1 MAIGDDAVND
11 SLSAVNSPTSSIP
24 NDDSMNQSS
33 LEMMESIIQRLQ
45 PQNRHDIRDMIFQR
59 GRISG
64 AMLIMAI
71 LLWWIS
77 VEKGAERLG
86 DSAIPISQLG
96 GFEFAELS
104 LIVPSIALLATLV
117 MSIGR
122 ERGNA
127 VLSNIAGILV
137 ILGAFYI
144 LEPFGNLLFGTG
156 EMDVQNAISASG
168 RLTMLALLLH
178 FATRF
183 FFEALLL
190 QWVRTWLLSNDV
202 DIFSSTNQNIYEGH
216 TDEEVP
222 LAYDM

>member
-1 MAIGDDAVND
+1 MVVGDDVVND
-11 SLSAVNSPTSSIP
+11 GHLPMNQPNINGQ

-45 PQNRHDIRDMIFQR
+45 PQNRHEIRDMIFHR

-104 LIVPSIALLATLV
+104 LIVPSIALFATLV

-127 VLSNIAGILV
+127 VLSNLAGILV

-144 LEPFGNLLFGTG
+144 LEPFGNLVLGTAD
-156 EMDVQNAISASG
+156 MDLQNALFASG
-168 RLTMLALLLH
+168 RLTLLALLLH

-190 QWVRTWLLSNDV
+190 QWVRTWLLSNDIDV
-202 DIFSSTNQNIYEGH
+202 FSSNEQNIHEGH
-216 TDEEVP
+216 TDEETP
-222 LAYDM
+222 LA

>member
-1 MAIGDDAVND
+1 MVVGDDIVND
-11 SLSAVNSPTSSIP
+11 GHLPMNQPNINGQ

-45 PQNRHDIRDMIFQR
+45 PQNRHEIRDMIFHR

-104 LIVPSIALLATLV
+104 LIVPSIALFATLV

-127 VLSNIAGILV
+127 VLSNLAGILV
-137 ILGAFYI
+137 ILGTFYI
-144 LEPFGNLLFGTG
+144 LEPFGYLALGTG
-156 EMDVQNAISASG
+156 DMDLQNALFASG
-168 RLTMLALLLH
+168 RLTLLALLLH

-190 QWVRTWLLSNDV
+190 QWVRTWLLSNDIDV
-202 DIFSSTNQNIYEGH
+202 FSSNEQNIHEGH
-216 TDEEVP
+216 TDEETP
-222 LAYDM
+222 LA

>member
-1 MAIGDDAVND
+1 MVIGDDTLD
-11 SLSAVNSPTSSIP
+11 GGITTTSNSVSSSI
-24 NDDSMNQSS
+24 DGDSMNQSS

-77 VEKGAERLG
+77 VEKGSDRLG
-86 DSAIPISQLG
+86 DSSIPLSMIG
-96 GFEFAELS
+96 GFEFSELS
-104 LIVPSIALLATLV
+104 IIVPVIALLATLV

-122 ERGNA
+122 EQGNA
-127 VLSNIAGILV
+127 FLSNIAGILV

-144 LEPFGNLLFGTG
+144 LEPFGKLAFDIGDMVL
-156 EMDVQNAISASG
+156 QNAIFASG
-168 RLTMLALLLH
+168 RLLILSILLH
-178 FATRF
+178 FATKF
-183 FFEALLL
+183 FFDALLL

-202 DIFSSTNQNIYEGH
+202 DIFPSQNTTLYEGH
-216 TDEEVP
+216 ADEESP
-222 LAYDM
+222 LA

>member
-1 MAIGDDAVND
+1 MVVGDDVVND
-11 SLSAVNSPTSSIP
+11 GHLPMNQPAINGQ

-45 PQNRHDIRDMIFQR
+45 PQNRHEIRDMIFHR

-104 LIVPSIALLATLV
+104 LIVPSIALFATLV

-127 VLSNIAGILV
+127 VLSNLAGILV

-144 LEPFGNLLFGTG
+144 LEPFGNLVLGTG
-156 EMDVQNAISASG
+156 DMDLQNALFASG
-168 RLTMLALLLH
+168 RLTLLALLLH

-190 QWVRTWLLSNDV
+190 QWVRTWLLSNDIDV
-202 DIFSSTNQNIYEGH
+202 FSSNEQNIHEGH
-216 TDEEVP
+216 TDEETP
-222 LAYDM
+222 LA

>member
-1 MAIGDDAVND
+1 MVVGDDVVND
-11 SLSAVNSPTSSIP
+11 GHLPMNQPNINGQ

-45 PQNRHDIRDMIFQR
+45 PQNRHEIRDMIFHR

-104 LIVPSIALLATLV
+104 LIVPSIALFATLV

-127 VLSNIAGILV
+127 VLSNLAGILV

-144 LEPFGNLLFGTG
+144 LEPFGNLVLGTG
-156 EMDVQNAISASG
+156 NMDLQNALFASG
-168 RLTMLALLLH
+168 RLTLLALLLH

-190 QWVRTWLLSNDV
+190 QWVRTWLLSNDIDV
-202 DIFSSTNQNIYEGH
+202 FSSNEQNIHEGH
-216 TDEEVP
+216 TDEETP
-222 LAYDM
+222 LA

>member
-1 MAIGDDAVND
+1 MVVGDDVVND
-11 SLSAVNSPTSSIP
+11 GHLPMNQPNINGQ

-45 PQNRHDIRDMIFQR
+45 PQNRHEIRDMIFHR

-104 LIVPSIALLATLV
+104 LIVPSIALFATLV

-127 VLSNIAGILV
+127 VLSNLAGILV

-144 LEPFGNLLFGTG
+144 LEPFGNLVLGTG
-156 EMDVQNAISASG
+156 DMDLQNALFASG
-168 RLTMLALLLH
+168 RLTLLALLLH

-190 QWVRTWLLSNDV
+190 QWVRTWLLSNDIDV
-202 DIFSSTNQNIYEGH
+202 FSSNEQNIHEGH
-216 TDEEVP
+216 TDEETP
-222 LAYDM
+222 LP

>member
-1 MAIGDDAVND
+1 MVVGDDVVND
-11 SLSAVNSPTSSIP
+11 GHLPMNQPNLNGQ

-45 PQNRHDIRDMIFQR
+45 PQNRHEIRDMIFHR

-104 LIVPSIALLATLV
+104 LIVPSIALFATLV

-127 VLSNIAGILV
+127 VLSNLAGILV

-144 LEPFGNLLFGTG
+144 LEPFGNLVLGTG
-156 EMDVQNAISASG
+156 DMDLQNALFASG
-168 RLTMLALLLH
+168 RLTLLALLLH

-190 QWVRTWLLSNDV
+190 QWVRTWLLSNDIDV
-202 DIFSSTNQNIYEGH
+202 FSSNEQNIHEGH
-216 TDEEVP
+216 TDEETP
-222 LAYDM
+222 LA

>member
-1 MAIGDDAVND
+1 MVVGDDVVND
-11 SLSAVNSPTSSIP
+11 GHLPMNQPNINGQ

-45 PQNRHDIRDMIFQR
+45 PQNRHEIRDMIFHR

-104 LIVPSIALLATLV
+104 LIVPSIALFATLV

-127 VLSNIAGILV
+127 VLSNLAGILV

-144 LEPFGNLLFGTG
+144 LEPFGNLVLGTDD
-156 EMDVQNAISASG
+156 MDLQNALFASG
-168 RLTMLALLLH
+168 RLTLLALLLH

-190 QWVRTWLLSNDV
+190 QWVRTWLLSNDIDV
-202 DIFSSTNQNIYEGH
+202 FSSNEQNIHEGH
-216 TDEEVP
+216 TDEETP
-222 LAYDM
+222 LA

>member
-1 MAIGDDAVND
+1 MVIGDDTLD
-11 SLSAVNSPTSSIP
+11 GGITTTSNSVSSSI
-24 NDDSMNQSS
+24 DGDSMNQSS

-77 VEKGAERLG
+77 VEKGSDRLG
-86 DSAIPISQLG
+86 DSSIPLSMIG
-96 GFEFAELS
+96 GFEFSELS
-104 LIVPSIALLATLV
+104 IIVPVIALLATLV

-122 ERGNA
+122 EQGNA
-127 VLSNIAGILV
+127 FLSNIAGILV

-144 LEPFGNLLFGTG
+144 LEPFGNLAFDIGDMVL
-156 EMDVQNAISASG
+156 QNAIFASG
-168 RLTMLALLLH
+168 RLLILSILLH
-178 FATRF
+178 FATKF
-183 FFEALLL
+183 FFDALLL

-202 DIFSSTNQNIYEGH
+202 DIFPSQNTTLYEGH
-216 TDEEVP
+216 ADEESP
-222 LAYDM
+222 LA

>member
-1 MAIGDDAVND
+1 MVVGDDVVND
-11 SLSAVNSPTSSIP
+11 GHLPMNQPNINGQ

-45 PQNRHDIRDMIFQR
+45 PQNRHEIRDMIFHR

-104 LIVPSIALLATLV
+104 LIVPSIALFATLV

-127 VLSNIAGILV
+127 VLSNLAGILV

-144 LEPFGNLLFGTG
+144 LEPFGNLVLGTG
-156 EMDVQNAISASG
+156 DMDLQNALFASG
-168 RLTMLALLLH
+168 RLTLLALLLH

-190 QWVRTWLLSNDV
+190 QWVRTWLLSNDIDV
-202 DIFSSTNQNIYEGH
+202 FSSNEQNIHEGH
-216 TDEEVP
+216 TDEE
-222 LAYDM
+222 LSLIQIS

>member
-1 MAIGDDAVND
+1 MVVGDDIVND
-11 SLSAVNSPTSSIP
+11 GHLPMNQPNINGQ

-45 PQNRHDIRDMIFQR
+45 PQNRHEIRDMIFHR

-104 LIVPSIALLATLV
+104 LIVPSIALFATLV

-127 VLSNIAGILV
+127 FLSNLAGILV

-144 LEPFGNLLFGTG
+144 LEPFGNLALGTG
-156 EMDVQNAISASG
+156 DMDLQNALFASG
-168 RLTMLALLLH
+168 RLTLLALLLH

-190 QWVRTWLLSNDV
+190 QWVRTWLLSNDIDV
-202 DIFSSTNQNIYEGH
+202 FSSNEQNIHEGH
-216 TDEEVP
+216 TDEETP
-222 LAYDM
+222 LA

>member
-1 MAIGDDAVND
+1 MVVGDDVVND
-11 SLSAVNSPTSSIP
+11 GHLPMNQPNINGQ

-45 PQNRHDIRDMIFQR
+45 PQNRHEIRDMIFHR

-104 LIVPSIALLATLV
+104 LIVPSIAVFATLE

-127 VLSNIAGILV
+127 VLSNLAGILV

-144 LEPFGNLLFGTG
+144 LEPFGNLVLGTG
-156 EMDVQNAISASG
+156 DMDLQNALFASG
-168 RLTMLALLLH
+168 RLTLLALLLH

-190 QWVRTWLLSNDV
+190 QWVRTWLLSNDIDV
-202 DIFSSTNQNIYEGH
+202 FSSNEQNIHEGH
-216 TDEEVP
+216 TDEETP
-222 LAYDM
+222 LA

>member
-1 MAIGDDAVND
+1 MVVGDDVVNYGH
-11 SLSAVNSPTSSIP
+11 LPMNQPNINGQ

-45 PQNRHDIRDMIFQR
+45 PQNRHEIRDMIFHR

-104 LIVPSIALLATLV
+104 LIVPSIALFATLV

-127 VLSNIAGILV
+127 VLSNLAGILV

-144 LEPFGNLLFGTG
+144 LEPFGNLVLGTG
-156 EMDVQNAISASG
+156 DMDLQNALFASG
-168 RLTMLALLLH
+168 RLTLLALLLH

-190 QWVRTWLLSNDV
+190 QWVRTWLLSNDIDV
-202 DIFSSTNQNIYEGH
+202 FSSNEQNIHEGH
-216 TDEEVP
+216 TDEETP
-222 LAYDM
+222 LA

>member
-1 MAIGDDAVND
+1 MVVGDDVVND
-11 SLSAVNSPTSSIP
+11 GHLPMNQPNINGQ

-45 PQNRHDIRDMIFQR
+45 PQNRHEIRDMIFHR

-104 LIVPSIALLATLV
+104 LIVPSIALFATLV

-127 VLSNIAGILV
+127 VLSNLAGILV

-144 LEPFGNLLFGTG
+144 LEPFGNLVFGTG
-156 EMDVQNAISASG
+156 DMDLQNALFASG
-168 RLTMLALLLH
+168 RLTLLALLLH

-190 QWVRTWLLSNDV
+190 QWVRTWLLSNDIDV
-202 DIFSSTNQNIYEGH
+202 FSSNEQNIHEGH
-216 TDEEVP
+216 TDEETP
-222 LAYDM
+222 LA

>member
-1 MAIGDDAVND
+1 MVVGDDIVND
-11 SLSAVNSPTSSIP
+11 GHLPMNQPNINGQ

-45 PQNRHDIRDMIFQR
+45 PQNRHEIRDMIFHR

-104 LIVPSIALLATLV
+104 LIVPSIALFATLV

-127 VLSNIAGILV
+127 VLSNLAGILV

-144 LEPFGNLLFGTG
+144 LEPFGNLVLGTG
-156 EMDVQNAISASG
+156 DMDLQNALFASG
-168 RLTMLALLLH
+168 RLTLLALLLH

-190 QWVRTWLLSNDV
+190 QWVRTWLLSNDIDV
-202 DIFSSTNQNIYEGH
+202 FSSNEQNIHEGH
-216 TDEEVP
+216 TDEETP
-222 LAYDM
+222 LA

>member
-1 MAIGDDAVND
+1 MVVGDDVVND
-11 SLSAVNSPTSSIP
+11 GHLPMNQPDINGQ

-45 PQNRHDIRDMIFQR
+45 PQNRHEIRDMIFHR

-104 LIVPSIALLATLV
+104 LIVPSIALFATLV

-127 VLSNIAGILV
+127 VLSNLAGILV

-144 LEPFGNLLFGTG
+144 LEPFGNLILGTG
-156 EMDVQNAISASG
+156 DMDLQNALFASG
-168 RLTMLALLLH
+168 RLTLLALLLH

-190 QWVRTWLLSNDV
+190 QWVRTWLLSNDIDV
-202 DIFSSTNQNIYEGH
+202 FSSNEQNIHEGH
-216 TDEEVP
+216 TDEETP
-222 LAYDM
+222 LA

>member
-1 MAIGDDAVND
+1 MVVGDDVVND
-11 SLSAVNSPTSSIP
+11 GHLPMNQPNINWQ

-45 PQNRHDIRDMIFQR
+45 PQNRHEIRDMIFHR

-104 LIVPSIALLATLV
+104 LIVPSIALFATLV

-127 VLSNIAGILV
+127 VLSNLAGILV

-144 LEPFGNLLFGTG
+144 LEPFGNLVLGTG
-156 EMDVQNAISASG
+156 DMDLQNALFASG
-168 RLTMLALLLH
+168 RLTLLALLLH

-190 QWVRTWLLSNDV
+190 QWVRTWLLSNDIDV
-202 DIFSSTNQNIYEGH
+202 FSSNEQNIHEGH
-216 TDEEVP
+216 TDEETP
-222 LAYDM
+222 LA

>member
-1 MAIGDDAVND
+1 MVVGDDVVND
-11 SLSAVNSPTSSIP
+11 GHLLMNQPNINGQ

-45 PQNRHDIRDMIFQR
+45 PQNRHDIRDMIFHR

-77 VEKGAERLG
+77 VEKGAGRLG

-104 LIVPSIALLATLV
+104 LIVPSIALFATLV

-127 VLSNIAGILV
+127 VLSNLAGILV

-144 LEPFGNLLFGTG
+144 LEPFGNLVLGTG
-156 EMDVQNAISASG
+156 DMDLQNALFASG
-168 RLTMLALLLH
+168 RLTLLALLLH

-190 QWVRTWLLSNDV
+190 QWVRTWLLSNDIDV
-202 DIFSSTNQNIYEGH
+202 FSSNEQNIPQGH
-216 TDEEVP
+216 TDEEPP
-222 LAYDM
+222 LA

>member
-77 VEKGAERLG
+77 V
-86 DSAIPISQLG
+86 
-96 GFEFAELS
+96 
-104 LIVPSIALLATLV
+104 
-117 MSIGR
+117 
-122 ERGNA
+122 
-127 VLSNIAGILV
+127 
-137 ILGAFYI
+137 
-144 LEPFGNLLFGTG
+144 
-156 EMDVQNAISASG
+156 
-168 RLTMLALLLH
+168 
-178 FATRF
+178 
-183 FFEALLL
+183 
-190 QWVRTWLLSNDV
+190 
-202 DIFSSTNQNIYEGH
+202 
-216 TDEEVP
+216 
-222 LAYDM
+222 

>member
-1 MAIGDDAVND
+1 MVVGDDVVND
-11 SLSAVNSPTSSIP
+11 GHLPMNQPNINGQ

-45 PQNRHDIRDMIFQR
+45 PQNRHEIRDMIFHR

-64 AMLIMAI
+64 AMLIMAT

-104 LIVPSIALLATLV
+104 LIVPSIALFATLV

-127 VLSNIAGILV
+127 VLSNLAGILV

-144 LEPFGNLLFGTG
+144 LEPFGNLVLGTG
-156 EMDVQNAISASG
+156 DMDLQNALFASG
-168 RLTMLALLLH
+168 RLTLLALLLH

-190 QWVRTWLLSNDV
+190 QWVRTWLLSNDIDV
-202 DIFSSTNQNIYEGH
+202 FSSNEQNIHEGH
-216 TDEEVP
+216 TDEETP
-222 LAYDM
+222 LA

>member
-1 MAIGDDAVND
+1 MVVGDDVVND
-11 SLSAVNSPTSSIP
+11 GHLPMNQPNINGQ

-45 PQNRHDIRDMIFQR
+45 PQNRHEIRDMIFHR

-104 LIVPSIALLATLV
+104 LIVPSIALFATLV

-127 VLSNIAGILV
+127 VLSNLAGILV

-144 LEPFGNLLFGTG
+144 LEPFGNLVLGTG
-156 EMDVQNAISASG
+156 DMDLQNALFASG
-168 RLTMLALLLH
+168 RLTLLALLLH

-190 QWVRTWLLSNDV
+190 QWVRTWLLSNDIDV
-202 DIFSSTNQNIYEGH
+202 FSSNELNIHEGH
-216 TDEEVP
+216 TDEETP
-222 LAYDM
+222 LA

>member
-1 MAIGDDAVND
+1 MVVGDDVVND
-11 SLSAVNSPTSSIP
+11 GHLPMNQPVINGQ

-45 PQNRHDIRDMIFQR
+45 PQNRHEIRDMIFHR

-104 LIVPSIALLATLV
+104 LIVPSIALFATLV

-127 VLSNIAGILV
+127 VLSNLAGILV

-144 LEPFGNLLFGTG
+144 LEPFGNLVLGTG
-156 EMDVQNAISASG
+156 DMDLQNALFASG
-168 RLTMLALLLH
+168 RLTLLALLLH

-190 QWVRTWLLSNDV
+190 QWVRTWLLSNDIDV
-202 DIFSSTNQNIYEGH
+202 FSSNEQNIHEGH
-216 TDEEVP
+216 TDEETP
-222 LAYDM
+222 LA

>member
-1 MAIGDDAVND
+1 MVIGDDALND
-11 SLSAVNSPTSSIP
+11 SLSTANSPISNTQ
-24 NDDSMNQSS
+24 NDDPMNQSS

-77 VEKGAERLG
+77 VEKGADRLG
-86 DSAIPISQLG
+86 DSSIPISQLG

-127 VLSNIAGILV
+127 VLSNLAGILV

-144 LEPFGNLLFGTG
+144 LEPFGNLLLGTG
-156 EMDVQNAISASG
+156 EMDIQNALFASG
-168 RLTMLALLLH
+168 RLSLLALLLH

-190 QWVRTWLLSNDV
+190 QWVRTWLLSNDI
-202 DIFSSTNQNIYEGH
+202 DIFSSNEQNINEGH

-222 LAYDM
+222 LA

>member
-1 MAIGDDAVND
+1 MVVGDDVVND
-11 SLSAVNSPTSSIP
+11 GHLLMNQPNINGQ

-45 PQNRHDIRDMIFQR
+45 PQNRHEIRDMIFHR

-104 LIVPSIALLATLV
+104 LIVPSIALFATLV

-127 VLSNIAGILV
+127 VLSNLAGILV

-144 LEPFGNLLFGTG
+144 LEPFGNLFLGTSD
-156 EMDVQNAISASG
+156 MDLQNALFASG
-168 RLTMLALLLH
+168 RLTLLALLLH

-190 QWVRTWLLSNDV
+190 QWVRTWLLSNDIDV
-202 DIFSSTNQNIYEGH
+202 FSSNEQNIHEGH
-216 TDEEVP
+216 TDEETP
-222 LAYDM
+222 LA

>member
-1 MAIGDDAVND
+1 MVIGDDTIND
-11 SLSAVNSPTSSIP
+11 GLSAVNSSIS
-24 NDDSMNQSS
+24 NVSTDDSMNQSS

-45 PQNRHDIRDMIFQR
+45 PQNRHEIRDMIFQR

-77 VEKGAERLG
+77 VEKGADRLG

-104 LIVPSIALLATLV
+104 LIVPSIALFATLV

-144 LEPFGNLLFGTG
+144 LEPFGNLILGTG
-156 EMDVQNAISASG
+156 EMDIQNALFASG
-168 RLTMLALLLH
+168 RLSLLALLLH

-190 QWVRTWLLSNDV
+190 QWVRTWLLSNDI
-202 DIFSSTNQNIYEGH
+202 DIFSATEQNIHEGH

-222 LAYDM
+222 LA

>member
-1 MAIGDDAVND
+1 MVIGDDAVND
-11 SLSAVNSPTSSIP
+11 SLSTVNSSTSSAV

-96 GFEFAELS
+96 AFEFAELS
-104 LIVPSIALLATLV
+104 LIVPCIALLATLV

-127 VLSNIAGILV
+127 VLSNLAGILV
-137 ILGAFYI
+137 ILGVFYI
-144 LEPFGNLLFGTG
+144 LEPFGNLALGTG
-156 EMDVQNAISASG
+156 EMDMENALFASG
-168 RLTMLALLLH
+168 RLTMLAFL
-178 FATRF
+178 
-183 FFEALLL
+183 
-190 QWVRTWLLSNDV
+190 
-202 DIFSSTNQNIYEGH
+202 
-216 TDEEVP
+216 
-222 LAYDM
+222 

>member
-1 MAIGDDAVND
+1 MVVGDDIVND
-11 SLSAVNSPTSSIP
+11 GHLPMNQSNVNGQ

-45 PQNRHDIRDMIFQR
+45 PQNRHEIRDMIFHR

-104 LIVPSIALLATLV
+104 LIVPSIALFATLV

-127 VLSNIAGILV
+127 VLSNLAGILV

-144 LEPFGNLLFGTG
+144 LEPFGNLALGTG
-156 EMDVQNAISASG
+156 DMDLQNALFASG
-168 RLTMLALLLH
+168 RLTLLALLLH

-190 QWVRTWLLSNDV
+190 QWVRTWLLSNDIDV
-202 DIFSSTNQNIYEGH
+202 FSSNEQNIHEGH
-216 TDEEVP
+216 TDEETP
-222 LAYDM
+222 LA

>member
-1 MAIGDDAVND
+1 MVVGDDVVND
-11 SLSAVNSPTSSIP
+11 GHLPMNQPNINGQ

-45 PQNRHDIRDMIFQR
+45 PQNRHEIRDMIFHR

-104 LIVPSIALLATLV
+104 LIVPSIALFATLV

-127 VLSNIAGILV
+127 VLSNLAGILV

-144 LEPFGNLLFGTG
+144 LEPFGNLVLGAG
-156 EMDVQNAISASG
+156 DMDLQNALFASG
-168 RLTMLALLLH
+168 RLTLLALLLH

-190 QWVRTWLLSNDV
+190 QWVRTWLLSNDIDV
-202 DIFSSTNQNIYEGH
+202 FSSNEQNIHEGH
-216 TDEEVP
+216 TDEETP
-222 LAYDM
+222 LA

>member
-1 MAIGDDAVND
+1 MVVGDDVVND
-11 SLSAVNSPTSSIP
+11 GHLPMNQPNINGQ

-45 PQNRHDIRDMIFQR
+45 PQNRHEIRDMIFHR

-104 LIVPSIALLATLV
+104 LIVPSIALFATLV

-127 VLSNIAGILV
+127 VLSNLAGILV
-137 ILGAFYI
+137 ILGAFYM
-144 LEPFGNLLFGTG
+144 LEPFGNLVLGTG
-156 EMDVQNAISASG
+156 DMDLQNALFASG
-168 RLTMLALLLH
+168 RLTLLALLLH

-190 QWVRTWLLSNDV
+190 QWVRTWLLSNDIDV
-202 DIFSSTNQNIYEGH
+202 FSSNEQNIHEGH
-216 TDEEVP
+216 TDEETP
-222 LAYDM
+222 LA

>member
-1 MAIGDDAVND
+1 MVVGDDVVND
-11 SLSAVNSPTSSIP
+11 GHLPMNQPAINGQ

-45 PQNRHDIRDMIFQR
+45 PQNRHEIRDMIFHR

-104 LIVPSIALLATLV
+104 LIVPSIALFATLV

-127 VLSNIAGILV
+127 VLSNLAGILV

-144 LEPFGNLLFGTG
+144 LEPFGNLVLGTG
-156 EMDVQNAISASG
+156 NMDLQNALFASG
-168 RLTMLALLLH
+168 RLTLLALLLH

-190 QWVRTWLLSNDV
+190 QWVRTWLLSNDIDV
-202 DIFSSTNQNIYEGH
+202 FSSNEQNIHEGH
-216 TDEEVP
+216 TDEETP
-222 LAYDM
+222 LA

>member
-1 MAIGDDAVND
+1 MVVGDDIVND
-11 SLSAVNSPTSSIP
+11 GHLPMNQPNINGQ

-45 PQNRHDIRDMIFQR
+45 PQNRHEIRDMIFHR

-104 LIVPSIALLATLV
+104 LIVPSIALFATLV

-127 VLSNIAGILV
+127 VLSNLAGILV

-144 LEPFGNLLFGTG
+144 LEPFGYLALGTG
-156 EMDVQNAISASG
+156 DMDLQNALFASG
-168 RLTMLALLLH
+168 RLTLLALLLH

-190 QWVRTWLLSNDV
+190 QWVRTWLLSNDIDV
-202 DIFSSTNQNIYEGH
+202 FSSNEQNIHEGH
-216 TDEEVP
+216 TDEETP
-222 LAYDM
+222 LA